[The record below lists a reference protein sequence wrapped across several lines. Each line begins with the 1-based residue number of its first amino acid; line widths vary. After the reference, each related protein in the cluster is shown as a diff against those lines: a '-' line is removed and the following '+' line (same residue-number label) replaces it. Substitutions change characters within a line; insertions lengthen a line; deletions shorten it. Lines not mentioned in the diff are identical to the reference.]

1 MNKQFRKDEIKA
13 QATTTKTEKQTLM
26 TTAAALMAK
35 PPATIQ
41 IKPPKFQ
48 KAKIRIRGDVP
59 MLSNAMSSEARA
71 KMKASQEEGTRARK
85 MKRSRDPKDFHAQF
99 RGSLHI
105 SREGW
110 YGLPC
115 SSFRN
120 AMIDAC
126 RTVDFAMTRAKYFI
140 FVEADGYDANDG
152 TPLVKINGEPVPDER
167 IGKLASGASDILVR
181 GRFDEWWADVTIKW
195 DADSL
200 SANDIVN
207 LLARAGVHCGV
218 GAGRPNSKNSAGI
231 GMGTFMVEGL

>member
-1 MNKQFRKDEIKA
+1 MKAKSALKDKVVPITSAPASKTPE
-13 QATTTKTEKQTLM
+13 TKV
-26 TTAAALMAK
+26 
-35 PPATIQ
+35 Q
-41 IKPPKFQ
+41 IRPPKFQ
-48 KAKIRIRGDVP
+48 FAKIKIEGDAP
-59 MLSNAMSSEARA
+59 LLSNAMSSEARA

-85 MKRSRDPKDFHAQF
+85 MKRARDPKDFDKAF

-105 SREGW
+105 SKEGW

-126 RTVDFAMTRAKYFI
+126 RTVDFAMTRAKYFV
-140 FVEADGYDANDG
+140 FVEPEGFDREDG
-152 TPLVKINGEPVPDER
+152 TPLVRIHGDPVPDER

-181 GRFDEWWADVTIKW
+181 GRFDRWSAELRIKW

-200 SANDIVN
+200 SANDVAN

-231 GMGTFMVEGL
+231 GMGTFRVVGL